1 MHVGILFITFNNA
14 CGDIIH
20 HISQQ
25 MRAELIHHI
34 VTSKSKFAVLVDES
48 TSVANVQSL
57 EVYVRTQFD
66 GQICTFF
73 LTLLE
78 LADATAVGLEKT
90 LVDFFAFG
98 RLD

>member
-1 MHVGILFITFNNA
+1 MFSNNA